1 MRATCTVLSWQS
13 NGVLA
18 GCGHHVLQQGGED
31 GQHLPLHCRQLSE
44 HNAPGKP
51 FMDMHVIEK
60 GSQCHGSQ
68 GMHACVA
75 EGLSMSWL
83 TVHACL
89 SSRRA
94 LNVMAHSA
102 CMPVLQKEA
111 ASSHR
116 CWLPVQKLQPS
127 GPSNGSLGI
136 SAQYSLAEHYLGA
149 FTPVAE
155 RLLLG
160 STQGLEQAHL
170 LADHRVSHAIIL
182 CCGPEVSRLTTIPA
196 FLSSAFLLRSITW
209 AHSPYGRAPAVGIH
223 PRAWSRR
230 TCWQINGSPLPSFSA
245 VL

>member
-1 MRATCTVLSWQS
+1 MVTISRSTAIRARRPREASY
-13 NGVLA
+13 G
-18 GCGHHVLQQGGED
+18 
-31 GQHLPLHCRQLSE
+31 
-44 HNAPGKP
+44 
-51 FMDMHVIEK
+51 
-60 GSQCHGSQ
+60 
-68 GMHACVA
+68 HACHR

-83 TVHACL
+83 TV
-89 SSRRA
+89 R
-94 LNVMAHSA
+94 A
-102 CMPVLQKEA
+102 CMPVLHEDA
-111 ASSHR
+111 SSSHR
-116 CWLPVQKLQPS
+116 CWLPMQKLQPS